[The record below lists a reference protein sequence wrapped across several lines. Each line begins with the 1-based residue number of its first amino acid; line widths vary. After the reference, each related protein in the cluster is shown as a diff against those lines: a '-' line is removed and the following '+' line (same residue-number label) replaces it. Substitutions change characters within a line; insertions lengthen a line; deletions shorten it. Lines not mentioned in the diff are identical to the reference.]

1 MSQLKQ
7 TIGGRKIKSYIPQF
21 SGDSVEMLL
30 YIISRF
36 LDTMETKAINANN
49 WHDQF
54 GYTLHGE
61 PSSLWDNVLADRD
74 KNGAQFDANKVG
86 FNLSIK
92 FYVKKYVADPYAR
105 DTQFQALNTGSFL
118 FIIAVGGGGGKSISD
133 RFGHSIDTYPSD
145 KLFREG

>member
-1 MSQLKQ
+1 LKKKEKEKKMTSIFPPVTKYTQDFVPNDMSQLKR

-61 PSSLWDNVLADRD
+61 PSSL
-74 KNGAQFDANKVG
+74 
-86 FNLSIK
+86 
-92 FYVKKYVADPYAR
+92 
-105 DTQFQALNTGSFL
+105 
-118 FIIAVGGGGGKSISD
+118 
-133 RFGHSIDTYPSD
+133 
-145 KLFREG
+145 